1 MSARIDAEITAG
13 GSVATDQKTAYQ
25 SLVSEYRNVQSF
37 PAVRA
42 FFRRARFSCAMGEI
56 SRVELDSLLALGEE
70 DREQLSAGRGTKHCR
85 IAA

>member
-1 MSARIDAEITAG
+1 MSARIDGAITAG
-13 GSVATDQKTAYQ
+13 ASVATDQKATYE

-56 SRVELDSLLALGEE
+56 SQMELDLLLALGKE
-70 DREQLSAGRGTKHCR
+70 DREQLSAGRGAKHCR